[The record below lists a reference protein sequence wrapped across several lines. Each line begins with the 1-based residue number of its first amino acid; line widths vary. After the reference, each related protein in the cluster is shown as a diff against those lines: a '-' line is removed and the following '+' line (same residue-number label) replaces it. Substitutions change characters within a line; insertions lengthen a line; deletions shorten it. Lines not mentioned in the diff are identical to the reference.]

1 MKRVMG
7 FYLVF
12 FLKDFLIKY
21 KIVNELQF
29 IEDVMDIMW
38 LDNSEIGDMF
48 LFCEVYE
55 DYRNLLYF
63 IVDCVCVNVSFD
75 DKGLKCY

>member
-1 MKRVMG
+1 MV
-7 FYLVF
+7 
-12 FLKDFLIKY
+12 
-21 KIVNELQF
+21 F
-29 IEDVMDIMW
+29 IEDVMDMW

-63 IVDCVCVNVSFD
+63 IVNYVCVNVSFD